1 MERIILASIRY
12 VFAEQPNVDWVF
24 KTSFIKAKH
33 NIRELKQKLISKTI
47 IYPSYENFVEEVKP
61 YKTKN

>member
-24 KTSFIKAKH
+24 KTSLKAKH
-33 NIRELKQKLISKTI
+33 NICELKQKLISKR
-47 IYPSYENFVEEVKP
+47 
-61 YKTKN
+61 